1 MEMPK
6 PTKHHEK
13 LAAMVGEWTGEETMH
28 PSPWDPKGGTATSRT
43 STRLELDGF
52 FLLTDYVQKRGG
64 RVSYQ
69 GHGVVGWDARQER
82 FTLYWFN
89 SMGIDP
95 GAPALGIWEGNVL
108 RFQHQHDMG
117 HSRYT
122 YTFDSPDSYTFTLE
136 HSPDGQEWMM
146 FLQGTYKRAS

>member
-1 MEMPK
+1 MS
-6 PTKHHEK
+6 
-13 LAAMVGEWTGEETMH
+13 

-43 STRLELDGF
+43 STRLELGGF
-52 FLLTDYVQKRGG
+52 FLLTDYVQERDG
-64 RVSYQ
+64 RVSYR
-69 GHGVVGWDARQER
+69 GHGVVGWDAGQER

-95 GAPALGIWEGNVL
+95 GAPALGTWEGNVL

-122 YTFDSPDSYTFTLE
+122 YTFDGSDSYTFTLE
-136 HSPDGQEWMM
+136 HSPDGQEWMT

>member
-13 LAAMVGEWTGEETMH
+13 LATMVGEWTGEETMS

-43 STRLELDGF
+43 STRLELGGF
-52 FLLTDYVQKRGG
+52 FLLTDYVQERDG
-64 RVSYQ
+64 RVSYR
-69 GHGVVGWDARQER
+69 GHGVVGWDAGQER

-95 GAPALGIWEGNVL
+95 GAAALGTWEGDVL

-122 YTFDSPDSYTFTLE
+122 YTFDGPDSYTFTLE
-136 HSPDGQEWMM
+136 HSLDGQEWMT
-146 FLQGTYKRAS
+146 FLQGTYKRVS